1 LEKEL
6 QDLNPD
12 YNIFPLGDSGAS
24 FDLGNSINLELNQ
37 KVRSM
42 RDWLRKQPL
51 GGIKDII
58 AGYSS
63 VSLLYDPV
71 FIKKKYALTSTV
83 FEFIK
88 EKLEE
93 AWQSS
98 PAKPTANEGE
108 LIRIPV
114 CYDGAFGT
122 DLDHIAQTKGLSK
135 EEIVQYHYERN
146 YYIYMIGFLPGFS
159 YMAEVN
165 KKLLM
170 PRKINP
176 VTVASGSVGIAGS
189 QTGIYPLQCPGGWQI
204 IGRTPIKLFDS
215 EATVPVKLTAG
226 QWVQFYPISKEE
238 YES

>member
-1 LEKEL
+1 MEG
-6 QDLNPD
+6 LNPN

-24 FDLGNSINLELNQ
+24 IDLGNSINLELNQ

-42 RDWLRKQPL
+42 QDWLMKQPL
-51 GGIKDII
+51 EGIKDII

-71 FIKKKYALTSTV
+71 FLKKKYALTSTV

-88 EKLEE
+88 MRLEE
-93 AWQSS
+93 AWQKS
-98 PAKPTANEGE
+98 PGKPEAGEGE

-114 CYDGAFGT
+114 CYDEAFGT
-122 DLDHIAQTKGLSK
+122 DLDHIAQSKRLSK
-135 EEIVQYHYERN
+135 EQIIQCHYEKT

-159 YMAEVN
+159 YMAEVDE
-165 KKLLM
+165 KLLM
-170 PRKINP
+170 PRKVNP
-176 VTVASGSVGIAGS
+176 VTVAPGSVGIAGS

-204 IGRTPIKLFDS
+204 VGRTPIKLFDS
-215 EATVPVKLTAG
+215 EEAVPVKLTAG